1 MKTYLNLFIT
11 ALLFSLFVSSC
22 GPATTE
28 ADNKKA
34 EETAKELE
42 NIDYDNVEMP
52 NSGAETE
59 DTITEEEFDADAM
72 LD

>member
-11 ALLFSLFVSSC
+11 TLLFSLFVSSC

-52 NSGAETE
+52 DAGTE
-59 DTITEEEFDADAM
+59 NESEKDEEFDADAM